1 MSFEFKQDKVINAY
15 FAFIFLIFLLVSQN
29 GQSGQVGQD
38 DSVSA
43 NTGFDGSSGDSYC
56 VYAYIRYIALENCEM
71 SHAWHEDIVKEEQYS
86 ASPEAAIHRRFGD
99 RIALVTFVISQ
110 FQSV

>member
-29 GQSGQVGQD
+29 GESGRVGQD

-43 NTGFDGSSGDSYC
+43 QHIGFDGSSGDSYC
-56 VYAYIRYIALENCEM
+56 IYACIQYIALHWRIVRC
-71 SHAWHEDIVKEEQYS
+71 HASYIRDT
-86 ASPEAAIHRRFGD
+86 R
-99 RIALVTFVISQ
+99 T
-110 FQSV
+110 